1 MNITDERQNLINR
14 ICMHF
19 SERVD
24 DLEMLRSEL
33 YITLNDYEITNRCTE
48 LAETDQECLENVLKR
63 FLVAKAVKGCSERTI
78 QLYSMSVRK
87 VFTEINKRVEDVTP
101 DDIRLYMG
109 LRLRRDGVSKVTV
122 GNEIRSLSSFYAWA
136 TAEEIIQKN
145 PMLRV
150 HKIKK
155 QKVRKEALT
164 EMEIERL
171 RMAADGEMQKMMIEV
186 LLSTGCRVT
195 ELVNIRIDEIQK
207 DEITVHGKGEKDR
220 KVYLNAKAELAVQVY
235 LAKRRDENPY
245 LLPGAKSMRERKGMD
260 RKVSRK
266 NWWMDRNNLTE
277 GHITTSTVESMMRT
291 IADRAEVEQANP
303 HKFRRTCATFAL
315 RRGMPIEQVSRMLGH
330 EKVGTTQIYLDL
342 KEEDLKRSHEKYVV

>member
-330 EKVGTTQIYLDL
+330 EEVGTTQIYLDL
-342 KEEDLKRSHEKYVV
+342 KEEDLKRSHKKYVV